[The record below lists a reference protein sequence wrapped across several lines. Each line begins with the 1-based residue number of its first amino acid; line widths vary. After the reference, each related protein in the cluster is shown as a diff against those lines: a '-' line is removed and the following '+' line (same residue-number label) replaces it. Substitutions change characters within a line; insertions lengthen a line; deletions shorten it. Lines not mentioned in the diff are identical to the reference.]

1 MYLKVDL
8 ETYDLKQ
15 LNCKFDTI
23 IIGKLNSNLIWTM
36 SDINMLMLHR
46 AAPGGVQQSVRGDQR
61 QVLGLGQDHGAR
73 HRRGEC

>member
-8 ETYDLKQ
+8 ETHDLKQ

-23 IIGKLNSNLIWTM
+23 IIGKLNSNLILR
-36 SDINMLMLHR
+36 DVNMLILFR
-46 AAPGGVQQSVRGDQR
+46 AAPGGVQQSLRGDQR

-73 HRRGEC
+73 HRRGELCH